1 MNRVYLFICLL
12 FVSAIGFSQRPVKL
26 LPNGKVKDTNG
37 KLVDLNTYTKA
48 GKITIVSFWA
58 TWCGPCKKE
67 LDAYN
72 AYFAGWSKK
81 YGTQLLAISIDD
93 IRGQAKISP
102 LVNERK
108 WPYTILVDANNDLQR
123 QLGFSSIPQLYLLDQ
138 KGNVIYQATGYLPGS
153 EKELEAKM
161 AAAAKTS
168 L

>member
-1 MNRVYLFICLL
+1 MNRVYVLICLL
-12 FVSAIGFSQRPVKL
+12 FLTNLAISQRPVKL

-37 KLVDLNTYTKA
+37 KLVDLNTFTKA

-72 AYFAGWSKK
+72 AYFADWTKK

-93 IRGQAKISP
+93 IRGQAKIKP

-161 AAAAKTS
+161 AAAAKSS